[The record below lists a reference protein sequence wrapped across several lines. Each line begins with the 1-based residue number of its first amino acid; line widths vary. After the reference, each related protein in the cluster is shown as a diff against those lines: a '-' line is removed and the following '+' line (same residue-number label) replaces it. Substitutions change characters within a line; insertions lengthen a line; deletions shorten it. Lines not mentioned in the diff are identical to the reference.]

1 MKKRKLS
8 PLETGF
14 HIFFLICG
22 ILSVAFV
29 LFISIY
35 LIISG
40 LPAILKVGPIKFL
53 FGQKWAAGTEDF
65 GILSFILT
73 SIYGTAGAVV
83 IGVPLGIMTAVFLAK
98 VAPPKLAKVIHTAV
112 ELLAGIPSVV
122 YGFFYGLWPIAW
134 IIIAAVFV
142 YKISVKTGQFD
153 IIRSSILS
161 ITPDQRLQMLIV
173 GFSFGAFL
181 EGAAGFGAP
190 VAITAALLVGLG
202 FNPLYAAG
210 LCLIVNTAP
219 VAFGAMGIPILVA
232 GQVTGI
238 DSFAI
243 GQMVGRQ
250 LPFLTIIVLF
260 WIMAIMDGW
269 RGIKETWPAVI
280 VAGGSFAIAQYLSSN
295 FLGPELPDIISSLV
309 SLVCLTL
316 FLKRW
321 QPVRIFRFGDLGA
334 SQVDMTLARTR
345 YTAGQ
350 VIRAW
355 SPFLFLTAT
364 VTLWSVPP
372 FKALF
377 APGGAMYDF
386 VINISVPFLDK
397 MVARM
402 PPVVSAATPYAAV
415 YKFDWLS
422 ATGTA
427 ILFAALLSIVW
438 LRMKPKDAL
447 TTFAGTLKDLALPIY
462 SIGMVLAFAFISN
475 YSGLSSTLAL
485 ALAHTGH
492 AFTFFSPF
500 LGWLG
505 VFLTGSD
512 TSSNALFAALQATAA
527 QQIGVSDILLVAA
540 NTTGGVTGKMISP
553 QSIAIACAA
562 VGLVGKESDLFRFT
576 VKHSLI
582 FTCMVGLITT
592 LQAYVLTWMIP

>member
-1 MKKRKLS
+1 MQPWQQVYDPLGNIWLS
-8 PLETGF
+8 SLIAAIPI
-14 HIFFLICG
+14 IFFFFALIKLKLKG
-22 ILSVAFV
+22 YVAATITVV
-29 LFISIY
+29 LALMVALFLY
-35 LIISG
+35 RM
-40 LPAILKVGPIKFL
+40 PIDR
-53 FGQKWAAGTEDF
+53 A
-65 GILSFILT
+65 
-73 SIYGTAGAVV
+73 
-83 IGVPLGIMTAVFLAK
+83 LA
-98 VAPPKLAKVIHTAV
+98 
-112 ELLAGIPSVV
+112 SVV

-134 IIIAAVFV
+134 IIVAAVFV
-142 YKISVKTGQFD
+142 YKISVKTGQFN
-153 IIRSSILS
+153 IIRASILS

-219 VAFGAMGIPILVA
+219 VAFGAMGIPIIVA
-232 GQVTGI
+232 GQVTGL
-238 DSFAI
+238 DSFEI

-280 VAGGSFAIAQYLSSN
+280 VAGGSFALAQYLSSN

-316 FLKRW
+316 FLRVWK
-321 QPVRIFRFGDLGA
+321 PVRIFRFKPTDNATVQPLN
-334 SQVDMTLARTR
+334 VEKYRP
-345 YTAGQ
+345 GQ
-350 VIRAW
+350 IIRAW
-355 SPFLFLTAT
+355 MPFLFLTAT
-364 VTLWSVPP
+364 VTLWSIPP

-377 APGGAMYDF
+377 APGGALYHL
-386 VINISVPFLDK
+386 VVTIPVPFLDK
-397 MVARM
+397 LVAKM
-402 PPVVSAATPYAAV
+402 PPVVAAITPYAAV

-427 ILFAALLSIVW
+427 IIVAALISIIY
-438 LRMKPKDAL
+438 LKMKPSDAL
-447 TTFAGTLKDLALPIY
+447 RTFAGTLKDLTLPIY
-462 SIGMVLAFAFISN
+462 SIGMVLAFAFIAN
-475 YSGLSSTLAL
+475 YSGLSATLAL

-512 TSSNALFAALQATAA
+512 TSSNALFAALQATTA
-527 QQIGVSDILLVAA
+527 QQIGVSDLLLVAA

-562 VGLVGKESDLFRFT
+562 VGLVGRESDLFRFT

-582 FTCMVGLITT
+582 FTCMVGVITT

>member
-1 MKKRKLS
+1 MQVWQQNYDPLDNIWLSSLVAVIPIVFFFFALIKLK
-8 PLETGF
+8 
-14 HIFFLICG
+14 
-22 ILSVAFV
+22 
-29 LFISIY
+29 
-35 LIISG
+35 
-40 LPAILKVGPIKFL
+40 LKGY
-53 FGQKWAAGTEDF
+53 QAGTATVV
-65 GILSFILT
+65 LALLVALLL
-73 SIYGTAGAVV
+73 YGMPVGQA
-83 IGVPLGIMTAVFLAK
+83 LA
-98 VAPPKLAKVIHTAV
+98 
-112 ELLAGIPSVV
+112 SVV
-122 YGFFYGLWPIAW
+122 YGFLYGLWPIAW
-134 IIIAAVFV
+134 IIVAAVFV

-153 IIRSSILS
+153 IIRASILS

-219 VAFGAMGIPILVA
+219 VAFGAMGIPIIVA
-232 GQVTGI
+232 GQVTGL
-238 DSFAI
+238 DSFQI
-243 GQMVGRQ
+243 GQMAGRQ

-269 RGIKETWPAVI
+269 RGVKETWPAVM
-280 VAGGSFAIAQYLSSN
+280 VAGGSFAIAQFLSSN
-295 FLGPELPDIISSLV
+295 FLGPELPDIISSLA
-309 SLVCLTL
+309 SLICLTL
-316 FLKRW
+316 FLRRW
-321 QPVRIFRFGDLGA
+321 KPVRIFRFNDVGA
-334 SQVDMTLARTR
+334 SLVDQNLARQR
-345 YTAGQ
+345 YSAAQ

-355 SPFLFLTAT
+355 MPFLFLTAT
-364 VTLWSVPP
+364 VTLWSIPP

-377 APGGAMYDF
+377 AKGGALYDWVF
-386 VINISVPFLDK
+386 TVPVPLLHEL
-397 MVARM
+397 VARM
-402 PPVVSAATPYAAV
+402 PPVVGSATPYPALF
-415 YKFDWLS
+415 KFDVVS

-427 ILFAALLSIVW
+427 ILVAAVLSVIW
-438 LRMKPKDAL
+438 LRMKPKAAL
-447 TTFAGTLKDLALPIY
+447 ETFGETLKELALPIY

-475 YSGLSSTLAL
+475 YSGLSATLAL
-485 ALAHTGH
+485 ALAHTGD

-512 TSSNALFAALQATAA
+512 TSSNALFAALQATTA
-527 QQIGVSDILLVAA
+527 QQIGVSDVLLVAA

-582 FTCMVGLITT
+582 FTCMVGVITT

>member
-1 MKKRKLS
+1 MEVWQQVYDPIGNIWLS
-8 PLETGF
+8 SAIAALPIAF
-14 HIFFLICG
+14 FFLALIKLKLKGHIAATLTVG
-22 ILSVAFV
+22 IALLVA
-29 LFISIY
+29 LFLY
-35 LIISG
+35 RM
-40 LPAILKVGPIKFL
+40 PIDRAL
-53 FGQKWAAGTEDF
+53 AA
-65 GILSFILT
+65 
-73 SIYGTAGAVV
+73 
-83 IGVPLGIMTAVFLAK
+83 
-98 VAPPKLAKVIHTAV
+98 
-112 ELLAGIPSVV
+112 VV

-142 YKISVKTGQFD
+142 YQISVKTGQFD

-173 GFSFGAFL
+173 GFCFGAFL

-219 VAFGAMGIPILVA
+219 VAFGAMGIPIIVA
-232 GQVTGI
+232 GQVTGL
-238 DSFAI
+238 DSFEI

-269 RGIKETWPAVI
+269 RGIKETWPAVV
-280 VAGGSFAIAQYLSSN
+280 VAGGSFALAQYLSSN

-316 FLKRW
+316 FLRVW
-321 QPVRIFRFGDLGA
+321 QPKRLFRFDIAEGAVVDQKLVQQHYALG
-334 SQVDMTLARTR
+334 QI
-345 YTAGQ
+345 
-350 VIRAW
+350 IRAW
-355 SPFLFLTAT
+355 MPFIFLTAT
-364 VTLWSVPP
+364 VTLWSIPP

-377 APGGAMYDF
+377 AQGGALYDWVF
-386 VINISVPFLDK
+386 SIPVPFLDK
-397 MVARM
+397 LVAKM
-402 PPVVSAATPYAAV
+402 PPVVANITPYVAV
-415 YKFDWLS
+415 FKLDWFS

-427 ILFAALLSIVW
+427 IMVAAIASVIY

-447 TTFAGTLKDLALPIY
+447 TTLAETLKALMLPIY

-475 YSGLSSTLAL
+475 YSGLSATLAL
-485 ALAHTGH
+485 ALAHTGS

-512 TSSNALFAALQATAA
+512 TSSNALFAALQATTA
-527 QQIGVSDILLVAA
+527 QQIGVSDVLLVAA

-582 FTCMVGLITT
+582 FTCMVGVITT
-592 LQAYVLTWMIP
+592 LQAYWLTWMIP